1 MATSKRTPDQADQAK
16 TAAPAPD
23 TTTHIVLSVPVRHNG
38 EMYGVGADIELT
50 DADAERLGSLVAP
63 KAPKAAAAEGDT
75 GASSDGTQQPT

>member
-16 TAAPAPD
+16 TAAPD

-63 KAPKAAAAEGDT
+63 KAPKAAAEGDT
-75 GASSDGTQQPT
+75 GASSAGTQQPT